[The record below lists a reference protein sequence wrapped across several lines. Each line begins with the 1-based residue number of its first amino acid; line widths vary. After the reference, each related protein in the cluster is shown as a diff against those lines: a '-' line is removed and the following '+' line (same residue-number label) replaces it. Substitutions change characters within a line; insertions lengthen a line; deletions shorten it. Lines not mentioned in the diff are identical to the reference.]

1 MKKKLFLLVLLSS
14 IVVSAAGCGRGTNN
28 ADTGTEKETG
38 FEILENRPVATTEVG
53 EIVEETEID
62 STLGPNDPYP
72 IGHTLYDNSITFSDD
87 VAVIMHDQI
96 QSYRPSSR
104 KVTITNQATLGDCK
118 YAYVYYSESPSL
130 FLFQRITKIATDSKG
145 YTTITLSGTPLQSEM
160 DKKDFLN
167 LIVDVNEY
175 GDNAGSDR
183 DAFDSPNEE

>member
-1 MKKKLFLLVLLSS
+1 
-14 IVVSAAGCGRGTNN
+14 
-28 ADTGTEKETG
+28 
-38 FEILENRPVATTEVG
+38 
-53 EIVEETEID
+53 
-62 STLGPNDPYP
+62 
-72 IGHTLYDNSITFSDD
+72 
-87 VAVIMHDQI
+87 MHDQI